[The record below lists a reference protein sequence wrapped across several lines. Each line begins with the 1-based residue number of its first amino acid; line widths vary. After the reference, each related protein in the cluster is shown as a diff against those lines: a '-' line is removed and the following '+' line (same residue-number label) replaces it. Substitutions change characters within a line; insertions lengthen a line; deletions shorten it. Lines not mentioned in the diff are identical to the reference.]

1 MPDLG
6 PHASFIIGAYAI
18 TVIAVTALVLAI
30 LKDDRHQRHLLAEL
44 QRQGIRRRSAKPLVA
59 KPPAAKPPSA
69 KPVAAEPLAA
79 EPQAGTALKP
89 KSAAPPRRKPARGRK
104 RQT

>member
-44 QRQGIRRRSAKPLVA
+44 QRQGIRRRSAKP
-59 KPPAAKPPSA
+59 PSA
-69 KPVAAEPLAA
+69 KPVAA

>member
-6 PHASFIIGAYAI
+6 PHASFIIGAYAVTI
-18 TVIAVTALVLAI
+18 IAVTALVLAI

-44 QRQGIRRRSAKPLVA
+44 ERQGIRRRSAKPLVA
-59 KPPAAKPPSA
+59 KLPAAKP
-69 KPVAAEPLAA
+69 VAA

>member
-69 KPVAAEPLAA
+69 KPVAAEP
-79 EPQAGTALKP
+79 QAGTALKP

>member
-6 PHASFIIGAYAI
+6 PHASFIIGAYAV

-30 LKDDRHQRHLLAEL
+30 LKDDRHQRRLLAEL
-44 QRQGIRRRSAKPLVA
+44 ERQGIRRRS
-59 KPPAAKPPSA
+59 
-69 KPVAAEPLAA
+69 AEPLAA

-104 RQT
+104 QQT

>member
-6 PHASFIIGAYAI
+6 PHTSFIIGAYAI

-44 QRQGIRRRSAKPLVA
+44 QRQGIRRRSAKP
-59 KPPAAKPPSA
+59 PSA